1 MTRQLL
7 FAITLIGTATLLSA
21 TAEAVTALQCEDRN
35 TNCMGGCADRTG
47 GARRPRRPSEQMY
60 ADLRQAGDQM
70 HNSLTMTIADAW
82 C

>member
-47 GARRPRRPSEQMY
+47 GAGDRGGHQNKCMRTC
-60 ADLRQAGDQM
+60 DRQVTRCM
-70 HNSLTMTIADAW
+70 IRSR
-82 C
+82 